1 MLQSWLHRHHIVLQK
16 GQNLHIVTQLLR
28 NHLLLLKL
36 KLHKRLHGIKKPIVH
51 YYCVCWNEE
60 RMLPFVFSYYE
71 RFVSRFTIYDNYS
84 TDRSEALVS
93 ARPDAAMRKFGIK
106 GVFDDAENQRV
117 KNHCWK
123 QSRGKADLVVVCD
136 TDEFVYHPD
145 LQNHLAAMVKQGV
158 SFPDVA
164 GYEMYSL
171 EYPTPEQGLITDQV
185 RRGYATDYMNKHL
198 LFDPHRIVETQ
209 FTPGCHAA
217 SPLGI
222 VRKGSET
229 LKLLHY
235 KYLGKAEVIARNRQL
250 GKKLSDANKEQEM
263 GFHYLLTEQRM
274 EQEFDRHYAET
285 IEVI

>member
-1 MLQSWLHRHHIVLQK
+1 MLHNWLTRHHIVLQK
-16 GQNLHIVTQLLR
+16 GQNLHIILTLLW
-28 NHLLLLKL
+28 NYILMLKL
-36 KLHKRLHGIKKPIVH
+36 RIHKRLHGIRTPIVH

-145 LQNHLAAMVKQGV
+145 LQHHLASLVKQGI
-158 SFPDVA
+158 SFPDVQ
-164 GYEMYSL
+164 GYEMFSIS
-171 EYPTPEQGLITDQV
+171 YPDPNEGLITDQIK
-185 RRGYATDYMNKHL
+185 RGYTSPYFCKHII
-198 LFDPHRIVETQ
+198 FDPHRIVETNY
-209 FTPGCHAA
+209 TPGAHKA
-217 SPLGI
+217 SPVGI
-222 VRKGSET
+222 VKVGSEK
-229 LKLLHY
+229 LKVLHF
-235 KYLGKAEVIARNRQL
+235 KHIGKEQWIERNRKL
-250 GKKLSDANKEQEM
+250 GNKLSAYNKDNNL
-263 GFHYLLTEQRM
+263 GFHYTFSPEEM
-274 EQEFDRHYAET
+274 SKEYDRLYSDT
-285 IEVI
+285 YIVI